1 MMTMEAPV
9 LRVLPPPLSP
19 PLFAPGLEP
28 LLTGCNATRQ
38 EEEELS
44 GQVEVWEAV
53 VVDESEAERESVV
66 VRRMPKRD
74 RRARR
79 C

>member
-1 MMTMEAPV
+1 MIVRVNLTCPLCRAAVMMTMEAPA

-38 EEEELS
+38 EEVMLS

-53 VVDESEAERESVV
+53 VVENL
-66 VRRMPKRD
+66 P
-74 RRARR
+74 
-79 C
+79 